1 MSLQITHAGIF
12 SQGSGADPPVIS
24 GFAFPGETLTSDQPG
39 QWHVDGVPVGPSNVT
54 TFAPRVQDVGLDI
67 TQENAN
73 GESNAMTCWHPR
85 DVPQV
90 KCCRVAWA
98 AALNTVG
105 PDVPATVG
113 QTVRR
118 WTDIVSG
125 WHADQATGAN
135 QPILREANGMR
146 YLEFDGVDDFLSSS
160 NIAIANGDTALFALV
175 SASSQ
180 VQSGHRP
187 IINID
192 RGGIL
197 FSRVGRN
204 SATFFVAFNT
214 SYHPSTVRSL
224 SYEPDPEILTS
235 PFVGGFTAGSGS
247 PAHQE
252 RLNGTTV
259 NSNATAVSAISG
271 LDTSVSYVGSINNGS
286 VFSECSVFATIEGS
300 GALTAANLSRLE
312 RFLMLCAGANYTG
325 PDIPL
330 VSP

>member
-12 SQGSGADPPVIS
+12 PQGGDINPPVIS
-24 GFAFPGETLTSDQPG
+24 GFAFPGETLTSDQEG
-39 QWHVDGVPVGPSNVT
+39 QWHADGVPVGPSNAA
-54 TFAPRVQDVGLDI
+54 TFAPRVQDIGLDI
-67 TQENAN
+67 SQTNAG
-73 GESNAMTCWHPR
+73 GESNILTCWHPR

-98 AALNTVG
+98 EALNSVG

-160 NIAIANGDTALFALV
+160 NIAIANGDTALFGLV
-175 SASSQ
+175 AASSQ
-180 VQSGHRP
+180 AQSGNRA
-187 IINID
+187 IINIA
-192 RGGIL
+192 RGTL
-197 FSRVGRN
+197 PFLTVGRLN
-204 SATFFVAFNT
+204 SSFYVAF
-214 SYHPSTVRSL
+214 STQNHYL
-224 SYEPDPEILTS
+224 STRTLQYTPDPEVLTS

-247 PAHQE
+247 PAFQE

-259 NSNATAVSAISG
+259 NSNATAVSAISD
-271 LDTSVSYVGSINNGS
+271 LDTSVSYVGSRNNAS
-286 VFSECSVFATIEGS
+286 DFSQCSVFATIEGS